1 MDLDSRVEK
10 AQINAKQINKLMKGD
25 AQPVFTRY
33 DDGRPAENLF
43 NKEGLYSFVFNISAG
58 WNKSAGRKNPPKLIN
73 VQA

>member
-43 NKEGLYSFVFNISAG
+43 NKEGLYTGGSWRAQIFG
-58 WNKSAGRKNPPKLIN
+58 QRKPHASQIHASE
-73 VQA
+73 VMY